1 MNRIHLDAY
10 TAAAAIVIL
19 AGIITLILAVANPV
33 RCHPVPLGTK
43 EPGWPA
49 APDRPAGPRN

>member
-1 MNRIHLDAY
+1 MAPAPQAVPSPPRHHRSPEAPMNRIHLDAY

-33 RCHPVPLGTK
+33 R
-43 EPGWPA
+43 
-49 APDRPAGPRN
+49 